1 MHREQEAVIT
11 HSESKAVNLL
21 QYLNMSQLKNVEM
34 VRQIVES
41 KEKNDED
48 TK

>member
-11 HSESKAVNLL
+11 HLESKVVSPL